1 MMTITD
7 PGVSLDSEPLDL
19 TEVLSP
25 ERFKLAFRNL
35 AAGVSVVTADDGTGP
50 VAMTATSVIS
60 ISATPP
66 LLVFS
71 ASQLSS
77 ATPVIENSDTV
88 VVHVLTADQ
97 IDLAKLCSASGADRF
112 ADTSL
117 WKRFSTGEPYFPGAS
132 AWIRGRV
139 VNRMTAGSSTVH
151 VVEALDASAD
161 PDDPTSVSSAAPLVY
176 HNRTW
181 HALGEHSALS

>member
-1 MMTITD
+1 MTITD
-7 PGVSLDSEPLDL
+7 PRVSLDSEPLAL
-19 TEVLSP
+19 NEVLSP

-77 ATPVIENSDTV
+77 ASMTRLRP
-88 VVHVLTADQ
+88 Q
-97 IDLAKLCSASGADRF
+97 CLARYSAPSAS
-112 ADTSL
+112 
-117 WKRFSTGEPYFPGAS
+117 
-132 AWIRGRV
+132 
-139 VNRMTAGSSTVH
+139 M
-151 VVEALDASAD
+151 
-161 PDDPTSVSSAAPLVY
+161 
-176 HNRTW
+176 
-181 HALGEHSALS
+181 